1 LLALV
6 YWACVRRY
14 LPYDG
19 DIMFRVTK
27 SLVTAHSL
35 RIQDPVL
42 HLNQPY
48 SYYGLAVS
56 LLLIPFFL
64 LGQALFGDGTV
75 LITTFDP
82 MVTALTVVLLLSLLV
97 ELGISWRRAFV
108 VGLLYGFGSLAW
120 AYSGVLYSEPLVGLC
135 TVAGLLYVR
144 RYEREKRWSLLL
156 TAGSVAALGLLARWD
171 SALLVVAPV
180 TAYVGY
186 AILRPPPRTPQTLAS
201 HVPRGSRGPA
211 GPPSPV
217 DGGGTFESVA
227 RSTRSKFASL
237 ALFAAPI
244 AFVTAI
250 NLGYDLFRYGRSLAS
265 PYLGTFQFSTPL
277 PVGVFGLLFSPG
289 AGLIVYV
296 PLVLLGCFGARA
308 LFQRWPRLTLLIA
321 GMVAVRLAFYG
332 MWFGWDGGI
341 TFGPR
346 FLVPILPLLF
356 VPIGF
361 ALQPPTLTL
370 PRKGGGKILAL
381 AIALSSLSVG
391 VELVNQLVPYGQ
403 YYVSVAAGLDAA
415 ARHACPG
422 CPLWQLVQLTT
433 GQLDYAW
440 QYLPLHGQLRM
451 LLAGDIDPI
460 WRHIAIAVPF
470 LLAPLALIGYLLY
483 RLAGRLDD
491 APAPTLNL
499 RGKREREGTID
510 LRPVA

>member
-1 LLALV
+1 
-6 YWACVRRY
+6 
-14 LPYDG
+14 
-19 DIMFRVTK
+19 MFRVTK

-56 LLLIPFFL
+56 LLLVPFFL
-64 LGQALFGDGTV
+64 LGQAFFGDGTV
-75 LITTFDP
+75 LITTFEP
-82 MVTALTVVLLLSLLV
+82 IVTALTVVLLLSLLI
-97 ELGISWRRAFV
+97 ELGISWRRAFAV
-108 VGLLYGFGSLAW
+108 ALLYGFGSLAW

-135 TVAGLLYVR
+135 IVASILFVR
-144 RYEREKRWSLLL
+144 RYERERRWGWLLA
-156 TAGSVAALGLLARWD
+156 AGGSAAVALLARWD
-171 SALLVVAPV
+171 AALLIVVPISG
-180 TAYVGY
+180 YLGY
-186 AILRPPPRTPQTLAS
+186 ALYRQFGSTLKDRLLA
-201 HVPRGSRGPA
+201 
-211 GPPSPV
+211 
-217 DGGGTFESVA
+217 
-227 RSTRSKFASL
+227 FA
-237 ALFAAPI
+237 AFAAPI
-244 AFVTAI
+244 ALVTAV
-250 NLGYDLFRYGRSLAS
+250 NLGYDLFRYGRPLAS

-296 PLVLLGCFGARA
+296 PVVLLGCFGARA

-356 VPIGF
+356 VPIAF

-370 PRKGGGKILAL
+370 SRKGGGKILAL
-381 AIALSSLSVG
+381 AIALSALSVG

-403 YYVSVAAGLDAA
+403 YYVSVAVGLDAA

-422 CPLWQLVQLTT
+422 CPLWQVVQLTT

-470 LLAPLALIGYLLY
+470 LLAPLALIGYRLY
-483 RLAGRLDD
+483 RLAGCLDD
-491 APAPTLNL
+491 VPASTLNL
-499 RGKREREGTID
+499 RRERGREGTTD